1 MKQCP
6 ACKRTYDD
14 STAFCKE
21 CGIALGNAI
30 DSVQMAPGAAY
41 VAQAPVMNSVPMNE
55 HKEWDFSTSW
65 GGTGFK
71 VTTIVANGPIM
82 EVEQYK
88 RYIFKFGKQR
98 ATIDAREIT
107 DVHVKKKFSFVSIL
121 MVICGLATLASSDSL
136 LWGIILVAVGAITIK
151 TKYYVITHRRGSVNI
166 PSDSI
171 DGTAGQEFLDYIT
184 KYSPYAVKTDL
195 SLGR

>member
-21 CGIALGNAI
+21 CGVALGNVVNQ
-30 DSVQMAPGAAY
+30 VQMAPSAAY
-41 VAQAPVMNSVPMNE
+41 VAPDSSINAVPLNE
-55 HKEWDFSTSW
+55 HKEWSFSTSW

-71 VTTIVANGPIM
+71 VTNIVANGPIM

-88 RYIFKFGKQR
+88 QYVFKFGKQR

-107 DVHVKKKFSFVSIL
+107 DVHVKKKFSFVSIML
-121 MVICGLATLASSDSL
+121 ILCGLATLASSDSL
-136 LWGIILVAVGAITIK
+136 LWGIAFVVVGAITIK
-151 TKYYVITHRRGSVNI
+151 TKYYVITHRRGSVSI
-166 PSDSI
+166 PSDAI
-171 DGTAGQEFLDYIT
+171 DGSEGKEFLDYIT
-184 KYSPYAVKTDL
+184 LYSPYAVKTDL

>member
-6 ACKRTYDD
+6 ACKNAYDD
-14 STAFCKE
+14 NTMFCKE
-21 CGIALGNAI
+21 CGVALGNVI
-30 DSVQMAPGAAY
+30 NSVQMAPGAAY
-41 VAQAPVMNSVPMNE
+41 VTPAPAANAVPMNE
-55 HKEWDFSTSW
+55 HKEWGFSTSW
-65 GGTGFK
+65 GGSGFK
-71 VTTIVANGPIM
+71 VTNIVANGPIM

-88 RYIFKFGKQR
+88 QYVFKFGKQR

-107 DVHVKKKFSFVSIL
+107 DVHVKKKFSAVSIMMIL
-121 MVICGLATLASSDSL
+121 GGLATLASSDSL
-136 LWGIILVAVGAITIK
+136 IWGIVLVVVGAITIK

-166 PSDSI
+166 PSDAV
-171 DGTAGQEFLDYIT
+171 DGSEGQEFLDYIT